1 MKFCSFFI
9 QYSEK
14 TKWTKFVEIFW
25 QNFWTGLQCPH
36 FQNNLFKRVLFNNRI
51 RAREVRVIDETGKNL
66 GVLKLDEALRT
77 ARERNLD
84 LIQIT
89 EKLEIPVCKIMD
101 YGKYQYSE
109 KKQERKSAQKQ
120 KTGEMKGIKL
130 GFNIS
135 PHDLE
140 IRAKQA
146 EKFLKQGNKVR
157 VEMRL
162 RGREKALQGFAKEK
176 MNKFTESLGNLIPYK
191 IERELKKEPRGLT
204 MIITK
209 G

>member
-1 MKFCSFFI
+1 M
-9 QYSEK
+9 
-14 TKWTKFVEIFW
+14 
-25 QNFWTGLQCPH
+25 
-36 FQNNLFKRVLFNNRI
+36 FNNRI
-51 RAREVRVIDETGKNL
+51 RAREVRVVDETGKNL
-66 GVLKLDEALRT
+66 GVFKLEKALRT

-109 KKQERKSAQKQ
+109 KKQERKLIQKQ

-140 IRAKQA
+140 TRAKQA

-157 VEMRL
+157 IEMRL
-162 RGREKALQGFAKEK
+162 RGREKALQGFAREK
-176 MNKFTESLGNLIPYK
+176 INKFTEILGNFIPYK

-209 G
+209 ADH